1 MYSCIYQDGFT
12 RGLTTVRRSL
22 QRGMVTYHSHV
33 VVKKA
38 DFDAL
43 QGDLKDFLK
52 TSSESVVAHLLRTC
66 KCSQVSTAG
75 HLGVHILYNARS
87 TK

>member
-1 MYSCIYQDGFT
+1 M
-12 RGLTTVRRSL
+12 
-22 QRGMVTYHSHV
+22 
-33 VVKKA
+33 KKA

-75 HLGVHILYNARS
+75 HLGVHILNNARS

>member
-1 MYSCIYQDGFT
+1 MYIKMDSPEALLLLEEVC
-12 RGLTTVRRSL
+12 REL
-22 QRGMVTYHSHV
+22 GMVTYHSHV

-52 TSSESVVAHLLRTC
+52 TSSESVVAHLHL
-66 KCSQVSTAG
+66 QV
-75 HLGVHILYNARS
+75 
-87 TK
+87 